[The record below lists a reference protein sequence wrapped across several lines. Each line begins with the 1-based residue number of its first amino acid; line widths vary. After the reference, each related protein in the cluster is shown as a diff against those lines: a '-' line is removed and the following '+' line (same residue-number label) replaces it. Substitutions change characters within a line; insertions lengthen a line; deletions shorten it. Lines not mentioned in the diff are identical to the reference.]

1 MIRLAWSSVS
11 DTAIAQMQDF
21 LELDNTARM
30 NTPSTVGNN
39 WKWRMEKGSLND
51 ELINKIAELTN
62 TFDRNRYD
70 DKEK

>member
-1 MIRLAWSSVS
+1 
-11 DTAIAQMQDF
+11 MQDF